1 MSTPYRD
8 YQGGRTRLARPV
20 DPGWDHLRGSLDAPV
35 TLVEY
40 GDYQCPFCGA
50 AHPQVETVRAAMG
63 DDLAF
68 VFRHFPLAEVHP
80 FAEPAAEAAE
90 AAGAQGRFW
99 EMHDQLFTHQQ
110 ALSPEYLLLY
120 ATTIGLDVDR
130 FATELANR
138 VHAPRVVEH
147 VESGVASGVQGTPT
161 FFINGLHYPGS
172 YEAPALLSALTAAA
186 AQHA

>member
-1 MSTPYRD
+1 MSTPYQG
-8 YQGGRTRLARPV
+8 YQGGRTELARPV
-20 DPGWDHLRGSLDAPV
+20 DPHWDHIRGSLDAPV

-50 AHPQVETVRAAMG
+50 AHPQVEAVRTAMG
-63 DDLAF
+63 EDLAF
-68 VFRHFPLAEVHP
+68 VFRHFPLVEVHP

-99 EMHDQLFTHQQ
+99 QMHDQLFTHQR
-110 ALSPEYLLLY
+110 ALQPDYLLLY

-138 VHAPRVVEH
+138 LYAPRVIEH
-147 VESGVASGVQGTPT
+147 LQSGVASGVQGTPT
-161 FFINGLHYPGS
+161 FFINGMHYAGS
-172 YEAPALLSALTAAA
+172 YEAPALLSAVQAAA
-186 AQHA
+186 SQRA